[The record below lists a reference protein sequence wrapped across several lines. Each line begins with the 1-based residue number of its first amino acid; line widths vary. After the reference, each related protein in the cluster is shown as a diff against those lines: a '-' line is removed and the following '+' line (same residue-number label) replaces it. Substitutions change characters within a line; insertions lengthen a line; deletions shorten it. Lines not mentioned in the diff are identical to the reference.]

1 DTLGHDSG
9 DRLLQQVSERLA
21 ASVRETDMVAR
32 LGGDEFVVIAE
43 NFHSDEDIRV
53 IAAKLVAAA
62 AEPYNLDGQELHV
75 TASVGIAVH
84 PADGE
89 DVRTLLKHADIAMYR
104 AKEQGRDNFQV
115 YSADS
120 NPHSLARLDMETQLA
135 KALERGELIL
145 HFQPMLSL
153 ATGMPTSM
161 EALLRWQHAE
171 RGLLAPAEFMALA
184 EETNLIVPIDCWV
197 LQEACRCSAQWRL
210 QGWSAG
216 PVAVNISARQF
227 LRPELCDDIT
237 AALRAARLPPEALQ
251 LEIAE

>member
-1 DTLGHDSG
+1 
-9 DRLLQQVSERLA
+9 
-21 ASVRETDMVAR
+21 
-32 LGGDEFVVIAE
+32 
-43 NFHSDEDIRV
+43 
-53 IAAKLVAAA
+53 
-62 AEPYNLDGQELHV
+62 
-75 TASVGIAVH
+75 
-84 PADGE
+84 
-89 DVRTLLKHADIAMYR
+89 
-104 AKEQGRDNFQV
+104 
-115 YSADS
+115 
-120 NPHSLARLDMETQLA
+120 
-135 KALERGELIL
+135 
-145 HFQPMLSL
+145 MLSL

-251 LEIAE
+251 LEIAESVVMQNPARSAERLQRIKALGVQVALDNFGAGLSSLAQLKNFPFDRVKIDISLIRDLPHDTDSAAITRALIALAHDLRRAVLAEGVETARQLAFLRDHRCDEYQGYLHSRPMPGDEVPALLAQAAAEAHAARMVETARLPAH